1 MRDSARHSATCR
13 RAIATLVLVLAL
25 AAAAPAEEAKP
36 AAPKPAPKP
45 AAPAI
50 DPAAERAAAREAL
63 VHAYQKEY
71 TFLADEERALQAR
84 LAEVQADHAR
94 RAGEAQ
100 TELTALEERL
110 RTCERDL
117 EARRAR
123 LAKVDEQASGG
134 DDTGEALAAI
144 LAQAGGVV
152 PGFDGVAPEPAGVD
166 RALAAVV
173 GSLRDRGSIRKVAGV
188 FFLPS
193 GAEARGDV
201 VWIGSVACLGA
212 SAQGAGALVP
222 AGSGALQL
230 WSPEGGDGSDA
241 RAAREAAAGRL
252 PDVLPLYVF
261 ESLDKAVE
269 QKAKVSLAAYISR
282 GGDVAWVIVSLGC
295 VTVLL
300 VLTRIVILTLA
311 RGDPDPLLAQVVP
324 LVESG
329 RRDQALAL
337 ARGWRGS
344 AARVVEA
351 MLPQLGHG
359 AERLEGVAAERTL
372 AQLQRLER
380 FETAI
385 LVTASISPLLGLLGT
400 VTGMISTFDVITLF
414 GSGDPKLLA
423 GGISEALVATAMGL
437 YVAIPA
443 VLLGNA
449 LSTWTEGLRAGME
462 RAALRLLLVE
472 AEMEERRL
480 AAEAMPAPARARAP
494 RADDTPEPAEDEADG
509 RESGV
514 EELAGAGA
522 P

>member
-1 MRDSARHSATCR
+1 MRLLAPLALLLT
-13 RAIATLVLVLAL
+13 LAL
-25 AAAAPAEEAKP
+25 AAPAQETKP
-36 AAPKPAPKP
+36 KTAPAPKP
-45 AAPAI
+45 AAPAP
-50 DPAAERAAAREAL
+50 DPVAERAAAREAL

-100 TELTALEERL
+100 AELTALEERL

-117 EARRAR
+117 EARRAQ
-123 LAKVDEQASGG
+123 LAKVDAQAAGG
-134 DDTGEALAAI
+134 DDTGEALTAI
-144 LAQAGGVV
+144 LAQAAGVL
-152 PGFDGVAPEPAGVD
+152 PGLDPSSPEPARVD
-166 RALAAVV
+166 QALAAVV
-173 GSLRDRGSIRKVAGV
+173 DSLRDRGSVRKVAGS

-212 SAQGAGALVP
+212 SPQGAGTLVP

-230 WSPEGGDGSDA
+230 WAPEGSSPDA
-241 RAAREAAAGRL
+241 AAAREAAAGRL

-261 ESLDKAVE
+261 ESLDKPVE

-282 GGDVAWVIVSLGC
+282 GGDVAWVIVSLGA

-300 VLTRIVILTLA
+300 VLTRVVILIRA

-324 LVESG
+324 LVEAG
-329 RRDQALAL
+329 RRDQALTL

-472 AEMEERRL
+472 AELEERRL
-480 AAEAMPAPARARAP
+480 AAEGAGRLTAPPAEARTRAP
-494 RADDTPEPAEDEADG
+494 RADDTPEPVEDEADG